1 MILNFSREFSEE
13 VTGTT
18 NYDEIN
24 IKREIE
30 RLDNIENHIS
40 EYERRFIYATICES
54 QLF

>member
-1 MILNFSREFSEE
+1 MLLNFSREFSEA

-24 IKREIE
+24 IKREIK
-30 RLDNIENHIS
+30 RLDNIENHIL